1 MLSSNPARQAREA
14 LGARLREIRKDAGL
28 TGRALAGLAGWHFTK
43 VSKLEHG
50 AQNASEDDVRIW
62 CEHCHAH
69 DQMSDLVA
77 TVRSID
83 TMYVEWRRQL
93 ASGTKRRQRES
104 ITFEAETKLFRVF
117 EPLLIPGILQT
128 AEYAETILSR
138 LIEFHG
144 LPDDIEA
151 GVQAR
156 IERQQILYRGNHR
169 FYIVIG
175 QAALTLGVV
184 DEDVLVGQLDRLL
197 TLSSLARVHLAIIPA
212 RAKHGYLPVH
222 GFWILD
228 TREVLVETV
237 SAEIKLTQPRE
248 VAVYARAFER
258 MASSAVSGK
267 QARVLI
273 TRALDE
279 LSIKSGDATSSNIV
293 DLPSR

>member
-1 MLSSNPARQAREA
+1 MPSSNPARQAREA
-14 LGARLREIRKDAGL
+14 LGIRLREIRKDAGL
-28 TGRALAGLAGWHFTK
+28 TGRALAGLTGWHFTK
-43 VSKLEHG
+43 VSKLENG
-50 AQNASEDDVRIW
+50 VQNASEDDIRIW

-69 DQMSDLVA
+69 DQTSDLVA

-93 ASGTKRRQRES
+93 VSGTKRRQRES
-104 ITFEAETKLFRVF
+104 IHFEAETKLFRVF

-128 AEYAETILSR
+128 AEYAEAILSR
-138 LIEFHG
+138 MIEFHG

-156 IERQQILYRGNHR
+156 MERQQILYRGNHR
-169 FYIVIG
+169 FHIVIG

-184 DEDVLVGQLDRLL
+184 DADVLVGQLDRLL
-197 TLSSLARVHLAIIPA
+197 TLSSLARVHLAIIPT

-237 SAEIKLTQPRE
+237 SAEIKLTQSRE

-267 QARVLI
+267 QSRALI

-279 LSIKSGDATSSNIV
+279 LSTKST
-293 DLPSR
+293 

>member
-1 MLSSNPARQAREA
+1 MPSSTPVRQVREA
-14 LGARLREIRKDAGL
+14 LGARLRDIRMDAGL
-28 TGRALAGLAGWHFTK
+28 TGRALAGLIGWHFTK

-50 AQNASEDDVRIW
+50 VQNPSEEDIRVW
-62 CEHCHAH
+62 CEHCRAQ
-69 DQMSDLVA
+69 DQVPDLVA

-93 ASGTKRRQRES
+93 RSGTTRRQRES
-104 ITFEAETKLFRVF
+104 IRFEAETRLFRVF

-128 AEYAETILSR
+128 AEYAEAILSQM
-138 LIEFHG
+138 IDFHG

-156 IERQQILYRGNHR
+156 LERQQILYKGDHR
-169 FYIVIG
+169 FHIVIG

-184 DEDVLVGQLDRLL
+184 DADVLAGQLERLL
-197 TLSSLARVHLAIIPA
+197 ALSSLARIRLAIIPTRA
-212 RAKHGYLPVH
+212 RHEYLPVH
-222 GFWILD
+222 GFWILG

-237 SAEIKLTQPRE
+237 SAEIKLTQSRE

-258 MASSAVSGK
+258 MVSSAVSGK
-267 QARVLI
+267 QCRALI

-279 LSIKSGDATSSNIV
+279 VSLK
-293 DLPSR
+293 PC